1 MFHIYGGKTEFQQW
15 ETGQLVTCPH
25 MEVGDAVVFRA
36 HGKAY
41 ATKATQREVGVW
53 ADVPNYLLQ
62 EAGEIRIDLGWDA
75 NGHLDCRTYFEVAER
90 EKPED
95 YSCDCN
101 IEHGSTIE
109 GFQVGE
115 GLHISEDGALEA
127 SVDMSVLETIAKQ
140 VADAVEKAENA
151 QSTADAAKTTAETT
165 AEVVEVENVIAGI
178 TTLAPSNSIGGRKN
192 VSKGA
197 VSYYLVDGTEDQTEL
212 FEMLYKQG
220 AEITVK
226 YDSGSTKKTEETA
239 IAYATDV
246 FALGSS
252 VLVAKT
258 PGTFRFGSFSVTF
271 PCSGVWASITNT
283 FHVSEIKTRTYKK
296 CAMAEFSPNGLVLH
310 SATVGKKFR
319 ITVNS
324 NGTLTATEVT

>member
-1 MFHIYGGKTEFQQW
+1 MFHIYGGKKEFQQW

-62 EAGEIRIDLGWDA
+62 EAGKIRIDLGWDA

-101 IEHGSTIE
+101 TEHGSTIE
-109 GFQVGE
+109 GFQVGK

-127 SVDMSVLETIAKQ
+127 SVDMSALETIAKQ
-140 VADAVEKAENA
+140 AADAVEKAENA
-151 QSTADAAKTTAETT
+151 QATADVAKTTAETT
-165 AEVVEVENVIAGI
+165 AEAVEVENVIAGV
-178 TTLAPSNSIGGRKN
+178 TTLTPSSNTNDRTH
-192 VSKGA
+192 VTKGA
-197 VSYYLVDGTEDQTEL
+197 ASYYLVDGTEDQPEL
-212 FEMLYKQG
+212 FEMLHQD
-220 AEITVK
+220 ATITVT
-226 YDSGSTKKTEETA
+226 YSSGSTKTTEETA
-239 IAYATDV
+239 IDYGTEV
-246 FALGSS
+246 FTLGAC

-258 PGTFRFGSFSVTF
+258 PGKFKFGSFSVTF
-271 PCSGVWASITNT
+271 PCSGVWANISNAS
-283 FHVSEIKTRTYKK
+283 HVSKINTKTYKK
-296 CAMAEFSPNGLVLH
+296 CARAEFAPEGLVLRTT
-310 SATVGKKFR
+310 TVGQKFR
-319 ITVNS
+319 ITVS
-324 NGTLTATEVT
+324 GSGTLTATEVT

>member
-1 MFHIYGGKTEFQQW
+1 MFHIYGGKKEFQQW

-75 NGHLDCRTYFEVAER
+75 NGHLDCRTYFEIAEQ

-115 GLHISEDGALEA
+115 GLHISEDGTLET
-127 SVDMSVLETIAKQ
+127 SVDMSPLETIAKQ
-140 VADAVEKAENA
+140 AADAVEKAENA
-151 QSTADAAKTTAETT
+151 QATADVAKTTAETT
-165 AEVVEVENVIAGI
+165 AEVVEVENVIAGC
-178 TTLAPSNSIGGRKN
+178 TTLTPSSSTVDRKS
-192 VSKGA
+192 VTKGA
-197 VSYYLVDGTEDQTEL
+197 AFYYLVDGTEDQTEL
-212 FEMLYKQG
+212 FEMLYQNAKTT
-220 AEITVK
+220 IT
-226 YDSGSTKKTEETA
+226 YSSGSTKATEETA
-239 IAYATDV
+239 IAYGAEV
-246 FALGSS
+246 FTLGSG

-258 PGTFRFGSFSVTF
+258 PGTFRIGSFSVTF
-271 PCSGVWASITNT
+271 PCSGVWALITNNSC
-283 FHVSEIKTRTYKK
+283 VSKIETRTYKK
-296 CAMAEFSPNGLVLH
+296 CARAEFAPEGLVLRTT
-310 SATVGKKFR
+310 TVGQKFR
-319 ITVNS
+319 ITVDC